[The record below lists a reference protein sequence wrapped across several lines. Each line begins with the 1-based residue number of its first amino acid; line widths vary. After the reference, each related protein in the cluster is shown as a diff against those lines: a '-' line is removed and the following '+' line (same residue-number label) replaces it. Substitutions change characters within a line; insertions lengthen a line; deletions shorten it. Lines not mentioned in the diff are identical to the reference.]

1 MSYSSNQNNNNNA
14 HVHASNSQYI
24 LIVDDEPDILCIIRR
39 VLEEYGFNVCCF
51 TKPNIALEH
60 YKISPNNHGL
70 VISDLQMPNINGL
83 EFLRKVRE
91 INSDT
96 KAFLTTSNFEMSDL
110 GLLLF
115 PNSNSYFSSLNNLV
129 IDEFI
134 QKPFSIEQLIVL
146 IRKHVRST
154 AFSDKPNNQS

>member
-1 MSYSSNQNNNNNA
+1 MRLSSSNQHNNNNT
-14 HVHASNSQYI
+14 HVHAPNSLYI
-24 LIVDDEPDILCIIRR
+24 LIVDDEPDILSIVRR

-60 YKISPNNHGL
+60 YRISPNNHGL
-70 VISDLQMPNINGL
+70 VISDLHMPNINGM

-96 KAFLTTSNFEMSDL
+96 KIFLTTSNFEMSDL
-110 GLLLF
+110 GLLSF
-115 PNSNSYFSSLNNLV
+115 PNGNLPSSL

-146 IRKHVRST
+146 IRRHVLST
-154 AFSDKPNNQS
+154 

>member
-14 HVHASNSQYI
+14 HVHAPNSQYI
-24 LIVDDEPDILCIIRR
+24 LIVDDEPDILSIIRR

-115 PNSNSYFSSLNNLV
+115 PNSNSSSSLNLI

-146 IRKHVRST
+146 IRKHALST
-154 AFSDKPNNQS
+154 

>member
-1 MSYSSNQNNNNNA
+1 MRLSSSNQHNNNNT
-14 HVHASNSQYI
+14 HVHAPNSQYI
-24 LIVDDEPDILCIIRR
+24 LIVDDEPDIISIIRR

-96 KAFLTTSNFEMSDL
+96 KVFLTTNFEISDL

-115 PNSNSYFSSLNNLV
+115 PNSNSSSSSSSSSSLNLI

-146 IRKHVRST
+146 IRKHVLRT
-154 AFSDKPNNQS
+154 

>member
-1 MSYSSNQNNNNNA
+1 MPHSASSQYKNNNNKA
-14 HVHASNSQYI
+14 HVHAPNSQYI
-24 LIVDDEPDILCIIRR
+24 LIVDDEPDILSIIRR

-60 YKISPNNHGL
+60 YKTSPNNHGL

-91 INSDT
+91 INSHT

-110 GLLLF
+110 GLLLL
-115 PNSNSYFSSLNNLV
+115 PNKSNSYSSLNNLI

-146 IRKHVRST
+146 IRKHALST
-154 AFSDKPNNQS
+154 

>member
-24 LIVDDEPDILCIIRR
+24 LIVDDEPDILSIIRR

-115 PNSNSYFSSLNNLV
+115 PNSNSSSSLNLI

-134 QKPFSIEQLIVL
+134 QKPFSIEQLILL
-146 IRKHVRST
+146 IRKHAPST
-154 AFSDKPNNQS
+154 

>member
-1 MSYSSNQNNNNNA
+1 MPFSSSNQYNDNNTHVNA
-14 HVHASNSQYI
+14 TNSQYI
-24 LIVDDEPDILCIIRR
+24 LIVDDEPDTLSIVRR

-60 YKISPNNHGL
+60 YKISPNNHSL

-83 EFLRKVRE
+83 EFLKKVRE
-91 INSDT
+91 INSYI
-96 KAFLTTSNFEMSDL
+96 KVFLTTSNFEMSDL

-115 PNSNSYFSSLNNLV
+115 PNSNLSSSLNNFI

-134 QKPFSIEQLIVL
+134 QKPFSVEQLIVL
-146 IRKHVRST
+146 IRKHVLST
-154 AFSDKPNNQS
+154 

>member
-1 MSYSSNQNNNNNA
+1 MDMQFSSSNQHNNNNNNNNNT
-14 HVHASNSQYI
+14 HVHAPNSHYI
-24 LIVDDEPDILCIIRR
+24 LIVDDEPDILSIVRR
-39 VLEEYGFNVCCF
+39 VLEEYGFNICCF

-60 YKISPNNHGL
+60 YRISPNNHSL
-70 VISDLQMPNINGL
+70 VISDLHMPNINGM

-96 KAFLTTSNFEMSDL
+96 KIFLTTSNFEMSDL
-110 GLLLF
+110 GVLLF
-115 PNSNSYFSSLNNLV
+115 PNSNLSSSLNNFI

-146 IRKHVRST
+146 IRRHVLST
-154 AFSDKPNNQS
+154 

>member
-1 MSYSSNQNNNNNA
+1 MSYSSNQKKNNNNA

-24 LIVDDEPDILCIIRR
+24 LIVDDEPDILSIIRR

-60 YKISPNNHGL
+60 YKISPNNHDL

-115 PNSNSYFSSLNNLV
+115 PNSNSSSSLNLI

-146 IRKHVRST
+146 IRKHALST
-154 AFSDKPNNQS
+154 

>member
-1 MSYSSNQNNNNNA
+1 MSYCLNQKNNNNNA
-14 HVHASNSQYI
+14 HVHAPNSQYI
-24 LIVDDEPDILCIIRR
+24 LIVDDEPDILSIIRR

-110 GLLLF
+110 RLLLF
-115 PNSNSYFSSLNNLV
+115 PNSNSSSSLNLI

-146 IRKHVRST
+146 IRKHALST
-154 AFSDKPNNQS
+154 

>member
-1 MSYSSNQNNNNNA
+1 MPFSSSNQYNNNNT
-14 HVHASNSQYI
+14 HVHATNSQYI
-24 LIVDDEPDILCIIRR
+24 LIVDDEPDTLSIVRR

-60 YKISPNNHGL
+60 YKISPNNHSL

-91 INSDT
+91 INSYT
-96 KAFLTTSNFEMSDL
+96 KVFLTTSNFEMSDL

-115 PNSNSYFSSLNNLV
+115 PNSNSSSSLNNFI

-134 QKPFSIEQLIVL
+134 QKPFSVEQLIVL
-146 IRKHVRST
+146 IRKHVLST
-154 AFSDKPNNQS
+154 

>member
-1 MSYSSNQNNNNNA
+1 MSFSSSNQYNNSNNT
-14 HVHASNSQYI
+14 HVHLQDSHYI
-24 LIVDDEPDILCIIRR
+24 LIVDDEPDILSIVRR

-60 YKISPNNHGL
+60 YKISPNNHSL

-91 INSDT
+91 INSYT
-96 KAFLTTSNFEMSDL
+96 KVFLTTSNFEMSDL

-115 PNSNSYFSSLNNLV
+115 PDSNSSSSLNNFI

-134 QKPFSIEQLIVL
+134 QKPFSVEQLIVL
-146 IRKHVRST
+146 IRKHVLST
-154 AFSDKPNNQS
+154 

>member
-1 MSYSSNQNNNNNA
+1 MRFSSSNQYNNNNNT
-14 HVHASNSQYI
+14 HVHAPNSQHI
-24 LIVDDEPDILCIIRR
+24 LIVDDEPDILSIVRR

-60 YKISPNNHGL
+60 YRISPNNHSL
-70 VISDLQMPNINGL
+70 VISDFQMPSINGL

-96 KAFLTTSNFEMSDL
+96 KVFLTTNFEMSDL

-115 PNSNSYFSSLNNLV
+115 PNSNLSTSLNNFI

-146 IRKHVRST
+146 IRKHARSI
-154 AFSDKPNNQS
+154 

>member
-1 MSYSSNQNNNNNA
+1 MPHSASSQYKNNNNKA
-14 HVHASNSQYI
+14 HVHAPNSQYI
-24 LIVDDEPDILCIIRR
+24 LIVDDEPDILSIIRR

-60 YKISPNNHGL
+60 YKTSPNSHGL

-91 INSDT
+91 INSHT

-115 PNSNSYFSSLNNLV
+115 PNSNSSSSLNLI

-146 IRKHVRST
+146 IRKHALNT
-154 AFSDKPNNQS
+154 

>member
-24 LIVDDEPDILCIIRR
+24 LIVDDEPDILSIIRR
-39 VLEEYGFNVCCF
+39 VREEYGFNVCCF

-115 PNSNSYFSSLNNLV
+115 PNSNSSSSLNLI

-146 IRKHVRST
+146 IRKHALST
-154 AFSDKPNNQS
+154 

>member
-1 MSYSSNQNNNNNA
+1 MGMRFSSSNQYNNNSNNTNT
-14 HVHASNSQYI
+14 HVHAPNSHYI
-24 LIVDDEPDILCIIRR
+24 LIVDDEPDILSIVRR

-60 YKISPNNHGL
+60 YRISPNNHSL
-70 VISDLQMPNINGL
+70 VISDLRMPNINGL

-96 KAFLTTSNFEMSDL
+96 KVFLTTSNFEMSDL

-115 PNSNSYFSSLNNLV
+115 PNSNLSSSLNNFI

-146 IRKHVRST
+146 IRKHARSI
-154 AFSDKPNNQS
+154 

>member
-24 LIVDDEPDILCIIRR
+24 LIVDDEPDILSIIRR

-91 INSDT
+91 INSYT

-115 PNSNSYFSSLNNLV
+115 PNSNSSSSLNLI

-146 IRKHVRST
+146 IRKHALST
-154 AFSDKPNNQS
+154 

>member
-1 MSYSSNQNNNNNA
+1 MPHSASSQYKNNNNKA
-14 HVHASNSQYI
+14 HVHAPNSQYI
-24 LIVDDEPDILCIIRR
+24 LIVDDEPDILSIVRR

-60 YKISPNNHGL
+60 YGISPNNHSL
-70 VISDLQMPNINGL
+70 VISDFHMPNINGL

-96 KAFLTTSNFEMSDL
+96 KVFLTTNFEISDL

-115 PNSNSYFSSLNNLV
+115 PNSNSSSSSSSSSSLNLI

-146 IRKHVRST
+146 IRKHVLRT
-154 AFSDKPNNQS
+154 

>member
-24 LIVDDEPDILCIIRR
+24 LIVDDEPDILSIIRR

-115 PNSNSYFSSLNNLV
+115 PNSNSSSSLNL
-129 IDEFI
+129 IIYEFI

-146 IRKHVRST
+146 IRKHALST
-154 AFSDKPNNQS
+154 

>member
-1 MSYSSNQNNNNNA
+1 MRFSSSNQYNNNNNT
-14 HVHASNSQYI
+14 HVHVPNSQHI
-24 LIVDDEPDILCIIRR
+24 LIVDDEPDILSIVRR

-60 YKISPNNHGL
+60 YRISPNNHSL
-70 VISDLQMPNINGL
+70 VISDFQMPSINGL

-96 KAFLTTSNFEMSDL
+96 KVFLTTSNFEMSDL

-115 PNSNSYFSSLNNLV
+115 PNSNLSTSPNNFI

-146 IRKHVRST
+146 IRKHARSI
-154 AFSDKPNNQS
+154 

>member
-1 MSYSSNQNNNNNA
+1 MRFSSNQYNNNNNT
-14 HVHASNSQYI
+14 HVHAPNLQYI
-24 LIVDDEPDILCIIRR
+24 LIVDDEPDILSIVRR

-60 YKISPNNHGL
+60 YRISPNNHSL
-70 VISDLQMPNINGL
+70 VISDLRMPNINGL

-96 KAFLTTSNFEMSDL
+96 KIFLTTSNFEMSDL
-110 GLLLF
+110 GVLLF
-115 PNSNSYFSSLNNLV
+115 PNSNLSSSLNNFI

-146 IRKHVRST
+146 IRKHARSI
-154 AFSDKPNNQS
+154 

>member
-1 MSYSSNQNNNNNA
+1 MRFSSSNQYNNKNNT
-14 HVHASNSQYI
+14 HVHAPNSQHI
-24 LIVDDEPDILCIIRR
+24 LIVDDEPDILSIVRR

-60 YKISPNNHGL
+60 YRISPNNHSL
-70 VISDLQMPNINGL
+70 VISDFQMPSINGL

-96 KAFLTTSNFEMSDL
+96 KVFLTTSNFEMSDL

-115 PNSNSYFSSLNNLV
+115 PNSNLSTSINNFI

-146 IRKHVRST
+146 IRKHARSI
-154 AFSDKPNNQS
+154 

>member
-1 MSYSSNQNNNNNA
+1 MRFSSSNQYNNNNNT
-14 HVHASNSQYI
+14 HVHAPNSQHI
-24 LIVDDEPDILCIIRR
+24 LIVDDEPDILSIVRR

-60 YKISPNNHGL
+60 YRISPNNHSL
-70 VISDLQMPNINGL
+70 VISDLRMPNINGL

-96 KAFLTTSNFEMSDL
+96 KVFLTTSNFEMSDL

-115 PNSNSYFSSLNNLV
+115 PNSNLSTSPNNFI

-146 IRKHVRST
+146 IRKHARSI
-154 AFSDKPNNQS
+154 

>member
-1 MSYSSNQNNNNNA
+1 MQFSSSNQHNNSNNT
-14 HVHASNSQYI
+14 HVHAPNSHYI
-24 LIVDDEPDILCIIRR
+24 LIVDDEPDILSIVRR

-60 YKISPNNHGL
+60 YRISPNNHSL
-70 VISDLQMPNINGL
+70 VISDLRMPNINGL

-91 INSDT
+91 LNSDT
-96 KAFLTTSNFEMSDL
+96 KVFLTTNFEMSDL

-115 PNSNSYFSSLNNLV
+115 PNSNSSSSSSSSSSLNLI

-146 IRKHVRST
+146 IRKHVLST
-154 AFSDKPNNQS
+154 

>member
-1 MSYSSNQNNNNNA
+1 MPYSASNQYNNNNT
-14 HVHASNSQYI
+14 HVHAPNPQYI
-24 LIVDDEPDILCIIRR
+24 LIVDDEPDILSIVRR

-51 TKPNIALEH
+51 TKPDIALEH
-60 YKISPNNHGL
+60 YRISPNNHSL
-70 VISDLQMPNINGL
+70 VISDLHMPNINGL
-83 EFLRKVRE
+83 EFLRNVRE

-96 KAFLTTSNFEMSDL
+96 KVFLTTSNFEMSDL

-115 PNSNSYFSSLNNLV
+115 PNSNLSTSLNNFI

-146 IRKHVRST
+146 ITKHVRST
-154 AFSDKPNNQS
+154 

>member
-1 MSYSSNQNNNNNA
+1 MPHSASNQYNNNKNNA
-14 HVHASNSQYI
+14 HVHVPNSQYI
-24 LIVDDEPDILCIIRR
+24 LIVDDEPDILSIIRR
-39 VLEEYGFNVCCF
+39 VVEEYGFNVCCF

-60 YKISPNNHGL
+60 YKVSPNNHRL

-96 KAFLTTSNFEMSDL
+96 KTFLTTSNFEMSDL
-110 GLLLF
+110 GLLLL
-115 PNSNSYFSSLNNLV
+115 PNNSNSYSSLNNLT

-146 IRKHVRST
+146 IRKHIRST
-154 AFSDKPNNQS
+154 

>member
-1 MSYSSNQNNNNNA
+1 MRFSPSNQYNNNNNT
-14 HVHASNSQYI
+14 HVHAPNSQHI
-24 LIVDDEPDILCIIRR
+24 LIVDDEPDILSIVRR

-60 YKISPNNHGL
+60 YRISPNNHSL
-70 VISDLQMPNINGL
+70 VISDLRMPNINGL

-96 KAFLTTSNFEMSDL
+96 KVFLTTSNFEMSDL

-115 PNSNSYFSSLNNLV
+115 PNSNLSTSPNNFI

-146 IRKHVRST
+146 IRKHARSI
-154 AFSDKPNNQS
+154 

>member
-24 LIVDDEPDILCIIRR
+24 LIVDDEPDILSIIRR

-96 KAFLTTSNFEMSDL
+96 IAFLTTSNFEMSDL

-115 PNSNSYFSSLNNLV
+115 PNSNSSSSLNLI

-146 IRKHVRST
+146 IRKHALST
-154 AFSDKPNNQS
+154 

>member
-1 MSYSSNQNNNNNA
+1 MRFSSSNQYNNNNNT
-14 HVHASNSQYI
+14 HVHAPNSQHI
-24 LIVDDEPDILCIIRR
+24 LIVDDEPDILSIVRR

-60 YKISPNNHGL
+60 YRISPNNHSL
-70 VISDLQMPNINGL
+70 VISDLRMPNINGL

-96 KAFLTTSNFEMSDL
+96 KVFLTTSNFEMGDL
-110 GLLLF
+110 GLLLL
-115 PNSNSYFSSLNNLV
+115 PNKSNSYSSLNNLI

-146 IRKHVRST
+146 IRKHVLST
-154 AFSDKPNNQS
+154 

>member
-1 MSYSSNQNNNNNA
+1 MQFSSSNQHNNNNNNNT
-14 HVHASNSQYI
+14 HVHAPNSQYI
-24 LIVDDEPDILCIIRR
+24 LIVDDEPDILSIVRR

-60 YKISPNNHGL
+60 YRISPNNHSL
-70 VISDLQMPNINGL
+70 VISDLHMPNINGM

-96 KAFLTTSNFEMSDL
+96 KIFLTTSNFEMSDL
-110 GLLLF
+110 GVLLF
-115 PNSNSYFSSLNNLV
+115 PNSNLSSSLNNFI

-146 IRKHVRST
+146 IRKHVLST
-154 AFSDKPNNQS
+154 

>member
-1 MSYSSNQNNNNNA
+1 MRFYSSNQYNNNNNNT

-24 LIVDDEPDILCIIRR
+24 LIVDDEPDILSIVRR

-51 TKPNIALEH
+51 IKPNIALEH
-60 YKISPNNHGL
+60 YRISPNNHSL

-96 KAFLTTSNFEMSDL
+96 KVFLTTSNFEMSDL

-115 PNSNSYFSSLNNLV
+115 PNSNLSTSLNNFI

-154 AFSDKPNNQS
+154 

>member
-1 MSYSSNQNNNNNA
+1 MLFSSSNQYNNNNA
-14 HVHASNSQYI
+14 YVHATNSQYI
-24 LIVDDEPDILCIIRR
+24 LIVDDEPDILSIVRR
-39 VLEEYGFNVCCF
+39 ALEEYGFNVCCF

-60 YKISPNNHGL
+60 YKISPNNHSL

-96 KAFLTTSNFEMSDL
+96 KVFLTTSNFEMSDL

-115 PNSNSYFSSLNNLV
+115 PNSNLSSSLNNFI

-146 IRKHVRST
+146 IRKHVLST
-154 AFSDKPNNQS
+154 

>member
-1 MSYSSNQNNNNNA
+1 MSYCSNQKNNNNNA
-14 HVHASNSQYI
+14 HVHAPNSQYI
-24 LIVDDEPDILCIIRR
+24 LIVDDEPDILSIIRR

-110 GLLLF
+110 RLLLF
-115 PNSNSYFSSLNNLV
+115 PNSNSSSSLNLI

-146 IRKHVRST
+146 IRKHALST
-154 AFSDKPNNQS
+154 